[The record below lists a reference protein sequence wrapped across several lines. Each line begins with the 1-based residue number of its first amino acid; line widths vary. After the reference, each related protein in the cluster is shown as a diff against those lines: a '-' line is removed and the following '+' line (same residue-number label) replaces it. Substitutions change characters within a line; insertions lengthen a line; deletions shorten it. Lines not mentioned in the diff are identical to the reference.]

1 MALCLRLVLAMR
13 HNPVVVSHHQECVNN
28 NEHHQEQVHEQEKRV
43 RSETA
48 AMAAETAALTSTAAA
63 ESSSVNSNANTSS
76 ININKSVGTPVLWS
90 TPRPKQTTA
99 TPTSAE
105 APTSTNQLGH
115 RSYGARQG
123 LFWLHAVSTSC
134 GGGSGQSSCQTTVTK
149 LNAPPPPLPPATH
162 RTTHRASRL
171 VHVMSAWSVKARRA
185 LFRHCTDA
193 RVYCHATTAMHE

>member
-1 MALCLRLVLAMR
+1 MR

-149 LNAPPPPLPPATH
+149 LNAPPPPPPPCDSPNNSPSFALGA
-162 RTTHRASRL
+162 RDVCL
-171 VHVMSAWSVKARRA
+171 VGESPTCSVPVLYRCEGLLSCDYGYA
-185 LFRHCTDA
+185 
-193 RVYCHATTAMHE
+193 